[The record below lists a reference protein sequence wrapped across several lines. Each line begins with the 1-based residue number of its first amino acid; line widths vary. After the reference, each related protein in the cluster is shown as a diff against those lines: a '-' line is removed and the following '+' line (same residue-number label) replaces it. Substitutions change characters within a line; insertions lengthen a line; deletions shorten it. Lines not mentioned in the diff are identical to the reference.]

1 MIIFNSGITEIM
13 RSTLKTRNN
22 LSNKKLELFGI
33 GMSEI
38 QTMMVSKIFH
48 PFLKNSD
55 FLGSPIKRIVIS
67 ITKKIVME

>member
-1 MIIFNSGITEIM
+1 M
-13 RSTLKTRNN
+13 RNTLKTRNN

-33 GMSEI
+33 GMSEM
-38 QTMMVSKIFH
+38 QTMTVSKIFH

-67 ITKKIVME
+67 TTKK